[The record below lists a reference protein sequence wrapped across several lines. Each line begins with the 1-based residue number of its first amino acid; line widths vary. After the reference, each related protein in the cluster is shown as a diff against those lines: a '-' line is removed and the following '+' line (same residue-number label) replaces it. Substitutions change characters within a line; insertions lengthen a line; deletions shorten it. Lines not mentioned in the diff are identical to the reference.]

1 MFKNFGAKIKNF
13 IGSDPF
19 SSISVLPFSN
29 YKKNYSPS
37 DFLNAYGISLYTNRA
52 LNKRAEKVSQVQF
65 VLKQGDKVI
74 EKHEILDLL
83 TKPNK
88 AFTGQEFWALYQKYM
103 DIFGEVYI
111 VIDSESKMGGKK
123 KISSMILLRSD
134 MVTPSFDKTTGEIT
148 KIIHRTTEG
157 DKTYEADQVIYAH
170 NPNPESPL
178 RGESLLQSGIRQIET
193 STQID
198 EYHSKILENGG
209 RVEGVFKFKTGSL
222 TKTQL
227 SEVKEAYQEA
237 YGEASKAG
245 LPLFLGGDATY
256 ERLGLNPAELA
267 YLETKKVTLN
277 DIVIL
282 TGVPLAILG
291 ATSGETFSNADASIK
306 IFLKETIKPL
316 MDSLVANLNQNFVSE
331 ELELSY
337 IDPTPE
343 DKEEKRK
350 DIETA
355 DRVHALTTNEKRE
368 ALGLTPIKGGDTIL
382 VPMNLMPMGEGT
394 PAQTEKPAEE
404 KKSGCGCGAHG
415 TKTKSDIAHPLK
427 DLAVRQL
434 YHSLCLKRLDRRQ
447 NLMEGVIQGYFD
459 EQKDRIVEKLSA
471 QKHFRTKDL
480 LTEIFYTTLEV
491 KLAKETVLPIL
502 RQLMLEAA
510 EDSKQIAGSDW
521 DFENTP
527 DVQGWLDKKTSIF
540 AEQITNTTFKELQ
553 KQFQDSLNMGESRL
567 ELIKR
572 IEDTYGDIN
581 KARAATIARTEV
593 HGVTQYG
600 TFQGY
605 KQAGLPIKIWV
616 WAPGVK
622 GGVRDNHQ
630 GMDGEEKP
638 IGVAFSNGLMFPG
651 GSGPAEEVIN
661 CECFH

>member
-1 MFKNFGAKIKNF
+1 MFKNFSARIKNF
-13 IGSDPF
+13 IGDPF
-19 SSISVLPFSN
+19 TSISILPFSK
-29 YKKNYSPS
+29 YKKNYSPT
-37 DFLNAYGISLYTNRA
+37 DYLNSYGISLYANRA
-52 LNKRAEKVSQVQF
+52 LNKRAEKVGQVQF
-65 VLKQGDKVI
+65 VLKKGDTVI

-83 TKPNK
+83 AKPNGV
-88 AFTGQEFWALYQKYM
+88 FSGREFWSLYQKYM

-111 VIDSESKMGGKK
+111 TTDKESRMGGKK
-123 KISSMILLRSD
+123 KTSNLTLLRSD
-134 MVTPSFDKTTGEIT
+134 MVEPFFSKETGELV
-148 KIIHRTTEG
+148 KIIH
-157 DKTYEADQVIYAH
+157 KTANGETPYDEDQVIYAH
-170 NPNPESPL
+170 NPNPEAPL

-209 RVEGVFKFKTGSL
+209 RVEGVFNFKTGSM

-227 SEVKEAYQEA
+227 TELKERYQEE
-237 YGEASKAG
+237 YGNASKAG
-245 LPLFLGGDATY
+245 LPMFLAGDATY
-256 ERLGLNPAELA
+256 ERLGLNPSELA
-267 YLETKKVTLN
+267 YLETKSVTLK
-277 DIVIL
+277 DISIL
-282 TGVPLAILG
+282 TGVPIAILG
-291 ATSGETFSNADASIK
+291 VTSDQTFSNSDASIR
-306 IFLKETIKPL
+306 IFLSETINPL
-316 MDSLVANLNQNFVSE
+316 MESLVTKLNESLVDE
-331 ELELSY
+331 DLELSF

-343 DKEEKRK
+343 NKEEKRK

-355 DRVHALTTNEKRE
+355 DKVHALTTNEKRE

-382 VPMNLMPMGEGT
+382 VPMNLMPMGTGET
-394 PAQTEKPAEE
+394 APIEKPEE
-404 KKSGCGCGAHG
+404 KNKSGCCGAEN
-415 TKTKSDIAHPLK
+415 KSDISHPLK
-427 DLAVRQL
+427 DESVRRL

-471 QKHFRTKDL
+471 QKHFRQKDL
-480 LTEIFYTTLEV
+480 LTEIFYTSLEI

-502 RQLMLEAA
+502 NQLMIEAA
-510 EDSKQIAGSDW
+510 EESKQIAGSDW

-605 KQAGLPIKIWV
+605 KQAGMPIKIWV

-622 GGVRDNHQ
+622 GGVREHHQ

-651 GSGPAEEVIN
+651 GTGPAEEVIN
-661 CECFH
+661 CECFI

>member
-1 MFKNFGAKIKNF
+1 MFKNFSAKIKNF

-19 SSISVLPFSN
+19 SSISMFAFSN
-29 YKKNYSPS
+29 YKKNHSPT

-52 LNKRAEKVSQVQF
+52 LSKRAEKVGQVQF

-74 EKHEILDLL
+74 ENHEILDLL
-83 TKPNK
+83 AKPNK

-103 DIFGEVYI
+103 DIFGEAYI
-111 VIDSESKMGGKK
+111 VTDSESRMGGKK
-123 KISSMILLRSD
+123 KINSLILLRSD
-134 MVTPSFDKTTGEIT
+134 MVTPYFDETTGEIT
-148 KIIHRTTEG
+148 KIVHRTTKGE
-157 DKTYEADQVIYAH
+157 KTYEADQVIYAH
-170 NPNPESPL
+170 NPNPENPL

-209 RVEGVFKFKTGSL
+209 RVEGVFTFETPNL

-227 SEVKEAYQEA
+227 TELKDSYQA
-237 YGEASKAG
+237 QYGDASKSG
-245 LPLFLGGDATY
+245 LPLFLAGGAKFNPV
-256 ERLGLNPAELA
+256 GLNPAELA
-267 YLETKKVTLN
+267 YLETKNVTLN
-277 DIVIL
+277 DIIIL
-282 TGVPLAILG
+282 TGVPRAILG

-316 MDSLVANLNQNFVSE
+316 MDSLVTNLNENFVGE

-355 DRVHALTTNEKRE
+355 DKVHALTTNEKRE
-368 ALGLTPIKGGDTIL
+368 ALGMTPIKGGDTIL
-382 VPMNLMPMGEGT
+382 VPMNLMPMGENAPV
-394 PAQTEKPAEE
+394 PAEKPAE
-404 KKSGCGCGAHG
+404 KKKGCGCGVEI
-415 TKTKSDIAHPLK
+415 KSDIAHPLK
-427 DLAVRQL
+427 DLSVRQL

-502 RQLMLEAA
+502 NQLMIEAA
-510 EDSKQIAGSDW
+510 EESKQIAGSDW

-527 DVQGWLDKKTSIF
+527 EIQGWLDKKTSIF

-572 IEDTYGDIN
+572 IEDTYGSIN
-581 KARAATIARTEV
+581 KARAGTIARTEV

-605 KQAGLPIKIWV
+605 KQASMPIKIWV